1 MSALAGPP
9 QKGADNNMERAQLAN
24 DRHPLPREGG
34 RGEGS
39 RIDHRL
45 LAALVLSLLVH
56 VILAGSPGWHLPF
69 LDEPEPGGVLE
80 ARIAPKPV
88 FAPSPPV
95 AAEPRLEP
103 RPVAKPRPPQPAQA
117 ESVVPEAAV
126 PAAPAE
132 PAPAAEPAAEPRPA
146 QARVESSWPRQGR
159 ILFTVTR
166 GEGEQTTLVGQSTHT
181 WRHDDATYTLQT
193 LTETVGLAALF
204 HPAKVVQTSE
214 GTLGAEGIVPREFR
228 VERMD
233 RAAERARF
241 DRDAMKVTLFSGERL
256 RREAPLVAGSQ
267 DILSQIYQIGLAR
280 PARVELMIA
289 TGKNYGRYAYEA
301 VGEEKSATRF
311 GELRT
316 WHVKTSGQPGE
327 QGMELWLAADYRNLP
342 VRIRYLNRKGEV
354 FEQNAVELEVDG
366 AKLAEKPQ

>member
-1 MSALAGPP
+1 MT
-9 QKGADNNMERAQLAN
+9 
-24 DRHPLPREGG
+24 DR
-34 RGEGS
+34 
-39 RIDHRL
+39 RL
-45 LAALVLSLLVH
+45 LAALFLSLLAH
-56 VILAGSPGWHLPF
+56 LTVIGSPGWHPPF
-69 LDEPEPGGVLE
+69 LDEPAPSGVLE

-95 AAEPRLEP
+95 AAEPRPEP
-103 RPVAKPRPPQPAQA
+103 RPVAKKPRPPQPAPV
-117 ESVVPEAAV
+117 ESVVPEAVA
-126 PAAPAE
+126 PTPPAE
-132 PAPAAEPAAEPRPA
+132 PAEAPGPAPVTTAAP
-146 QARVESSWPRQGR
+146 VELPWPHQGR
-159 ILFTVTR
+159 IRFTVMR

-241 DRDAMKVTLFSGERL
+241 DQDAMKVTLFTGERV
-256 RREAPLVAGSQ
+256 RREAPLAAGSQ

-280 PARVELMIA
+280 SARVELMIA

-301 VGEEKSATRF
+301 VGEEKIATRF
-311 GELRT
+311 GALRT

-342 VRIRYLNRKGEV
+342 VRIRYLDRKGEV
-354 FEQNAVELEVDG
+354 FEQNAVEMEVDG
-366 AKLAEKPQ
+366 MKLAENPQ

>member
-1 MSALAGPP
+1 MT
-9 QKGADNNMERAQLAN
+9 
-24 DRHPLPREGG
+24 DR
-34 RGEGS
+34 
-39 RIDHRL
+39 RL
-45 LAALVLSLLVH
+45 FAALGLSLLVH
-56 VILAGSPGWHLPF
+56 LAVVGSPGWHLPF

-80 ARIAPKPV
+80 ARLAPKPV
-88 FAPSPPV
+88 FAPSPSV
-95 AAEPRLEP
+95 AAEPRPEP
-103 RPVAKPRPPQPAQA
+103 RPVAKKPRPPQPAPV
-117 ESVVPEAAV
+117 ERVVPEAVA
-126 PAAPAE
+126 PAAPPE
-132 PAPAAEPAAEPRPA
+132 PAPAAEPAPEPPPA
-146 QARVESSWPRQGR
+146 QARVESSWPRRGR

-214 GTLGAEGIVPREFR
+214 GMLGAEGIVPREFR

-233 RAAERARF
+233 RTAERARF
-241 DRDAMKVTLFSGERL
+241 DRDAMKVTLFSGERV
-256 RREAPLVAGSQ
+256 RREAPLAAGSQ

-280 PARVELMIA
+280 SARVELMIA
-289 TGKNYGRYAYEA
+289 TGKNYGRHAYEA
-301 VGEEKSATRF
+301 VGEEKIATRF
-311 GELRT
+311 GALRT

-366 AKLAEKPQ
+366 MKLAENQQ

>member
-1 MSALAGPP
+1 M
-9 QKGADNNMERAQLAN
+9 
-24 DRHPLPREGG
+24 
-34 RGEGS
+34 

-56 VILAGSPGWHLPF
+56 IIVAGSPGWHLPF
-69 LDEPEPGGVLE
+69 LDGPEPGGVLE

-95 AAEPRLEP
+95 AAEPRPEP
-103 RPVAKPRPPQPAQA
+103 RPVAKKPRPPQPAPV
-117 ESVVPEAAV
+117 ESVMPEAAA

-132 PAPAAEPAAEPRPA
+132 PAAAPGPAPVTTAAP
-146 QARVESSWPRQGR
+146 VELPWPHQGR
-159 ILFTVTR
+159 IRFTVTR

-214 GTLGAEGIVPREFR
+214 GTLGADGIVPREFR

-241 DRDAMKVTLFSGERL
+241 DRDAMKVTLFSGERV
-256 RREAPLVAGSQ
+256 RREAPLAAGSQ

-280 PARVELMIA
+280 SARVELMIA

-301 VGEEKSATRF
+301 VGEENIATRF
-311 GELRT
+311 GALRT

-366 AKLAEKPQ
+366 AKLAEGPQ

>member
-1 MSALAGPP
+1 MT
-9 QKGADNNMERAQLAN
+9 
-24 DRHPLPREGG
+24 DR
-34 RGEGS
+34 
-39 RIDHRL
+39 RL
-45 LAALVLSLLVH
+45 LAALFLSLLAH
-56 VILAGSPGWHLPF
+56 LTVIGSPGWHPPF
-69 LDEPEPGGVLE
+69 LDEPAPSGVLE

-95 AAEPRLEP
+95 AAEPRPEP
-103 RPVAKPRPPQPAQA
+103 RPVAKKPRPPQPAPV
-117 ESVVPEAAV
+117 ESVVPEAVA
-126 PAAPAE
+126 PTPPAE
-132 PAPAAEPAAEPRPA
+132 PAEAPGPAPVTTAAP
-146 QARVESSWPRQGR
+146 VELPWPHQGR
-159 ILFTVTR
+159 IRFTVMR

-241 DRDAMKVTLFSGERL
+241 DRDAMKVTLFTGERV
-256 RREAPLVAGSQ
+256 RRELPLTPGSQ

-280 PARVELMIA
+280 SARVELMIA

-301 VGEEKSATRF
+301 VGEEKIATRF
-311 GELRT
+311 GALRT

-342 VRIRYLNRKGEV
+342 VRIRYLDRKGEV

-366 AKLAEKPQ
+366 AKLAEGAQ